1 MEAAARHDALVALLR
16 RGASA
21 GVVPFS
27 RLVEAAL
34 YAPGLGYYVAEPK
47 HCGDNAA
54 MIAFAAWSEPD
65 RPSDVAPAPSLTVDQ
80 A

>member
-1 MEAAARHDALVALLR
+1 AATQ
-16 RGASA
+16 RGL
-21 GVVPFS
+21 PMF
-27 RLVEAAL
+27 L
-34 YAPGLGYYVAEPK
+34 AEPK

-65 RPSDVAPAPSLTVDQ
+65 RPADVAPAPSLTVDQ

>member
-1 MEAAARHDALVALLR
+1 MFL
-16 RGASA
+16 
-21 GVVPFS
+21 
-27 RLVEAAL
+27 
-34 YAPGLGYYVAEPK
+34 AEPK

-65 RPSDVAPAPSLTVDQ
+65 QPTDVAPAPSLTVDQ